1 MEAQAVRSPALTST
15 TPFTPAS
22 PLPSMDVL
30 MQDPGMLYSS
40 PGQEASA
47 PNEETPPVK
56 KALPREVTLEK
67 LERAET
73 VISQIRKGAEDLIAA
88 LRETAVMK
96 GAPGSTADGRKRGL
110 ESGEEGTSVKRARIG
125 NAETAEKDDEGSP
138 NDDQI
143 TPVSR
148 VISRVEAA
156 LAELAGLGKELTEAG
171 VSFSVNGHEAE
182 PNADFAKRE
191 WDTLVARRK
200 AEDDLE
206 NAQAALRK
214 LHLQLRRRYEE
225 DRETVWEIDRVM
237 KGLDAREP
245 DRVSKVLQRLRESG
259 LFAEEKNAGPQAG
272 LSIKEQLERVH
283 ESVTAMELKLLGENG
298 KDIWSRSE
306 SESKS
311 SGLIELA
318 GDDQGVGDRP
328 ASLSCLLPGVLK
340 ATIGVS
346 REGQLMTVSI
356 SAATQVRR
364 CLCQVS
370 WFIWA
375 CEKSG

>member
-1 MEAQAVRSPALTST
+1 
-15 TPFTPAS
+15 
-22 PLPSMDVL
+22 
-30 MQDPGMLYSS
+30 MLYSS
-40 PGQEASA
+40 PGQEANA

-67 LERAET
+67 LEQAET
-73 VISQIRKGAEDLIAA
+73 VISQVRKGAEDLIAA
-88 LRETAVMK
+88 LRETAVMR
-96 GAPGSTADGRKRGL
+96 GAPAVMPGSTADGRKRSL

-138 NDDQI
+138 ADDEI

-156 LAELAGLGKELTEAG
+156 LAELAGIGKELTEAG
-171 VSFSVNGHEAE
+171 VSFLPGSVNGHEAE
-182 PNADFAKRE
+182 PDADFAKRE
-191 WDTLVARRK
+191 WDTLIAQRK

-225 DRETVWEIDRVM
+225 DRETVWEVDRVM
-237 KGLDAREP
+237 KGLDASEP
-245 DRVSKVLQRLRESG
+245 DKVSKVLQRLRESG
-259 LFAEEKNAGPQAG
+259 LFAEEENDGPRAG
-272 LSIKEQLERVH
+272 LSIITELERVH
-283 ESVTAMELKLLGENG
+283 ESVAAMELKLLGENG
-298 KDIWSRSE
+298 KDIWSRRSE
-306 SESKS
+306 SESMS
-311 SGLIELA
+311 LIESA
-318 GDDQGVGDRP
+318 NDGQRVGDWP

-346 REGQLMTVSI
+346 REGQLMTASI

-375 CEKSG
+375 REKIG